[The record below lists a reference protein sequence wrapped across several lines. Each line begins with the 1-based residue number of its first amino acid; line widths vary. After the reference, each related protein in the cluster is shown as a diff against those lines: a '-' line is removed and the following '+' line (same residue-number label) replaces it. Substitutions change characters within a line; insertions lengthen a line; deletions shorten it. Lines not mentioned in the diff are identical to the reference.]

1 MTPKRRKNPWLPAV
15 QSPPRPPLSSLGR
28 PLTQRQ
34 VWKDPLPPI
43 PPVSCGDASQPSPFL
58 SSGSEAWGGGTQGLA
73 MLLLSSSLFPKG
85 PVRTGAAAGR
95 GRAESHSPASGD
107 RLQGQV
113 CWGLPFWKCFSEKSR
128 PGYRR
133 LAPSIPALCTPEP
146 FCSPAS
152 VFSRNYTTSHGAPR
166 GLMGTDAP
174 GGQRHCRHSWPG
186 HSYEPR
192 FVFAFKDANFLTLQP
207 GAPYHAH
214 TGKVPQRHGGQG
226 SAPGMEALSGAASGA
241 QRWPP
246 QPPSHPAQPLAT
258 YVHHI

>member
-58 SSGSEAWGGGTQGLA
+58 PSGSEAWGGGTQGLA
-73 MLLLSSSLFPKG
+73 MLLLSSSPFPKG

-133 LAPSIPALCTPEP
+133 LAPSIPALCTPRAVL
-146 FCSPAS
+146 FTRKCLQQKLH
-152 VFSRNYTTSHGAPR
+152 NQPR
-166 GLMGTDAP
+166 GATGT
-174 GGQRHCRHSWPG
+174 
-186 HSYEPR
+186 
-192 FVFAFKDANFLTLQP
+192 
-207 GAPYHAH
+207 
-214 TGKVPQRHGGQG
+214 HGDRCSGR
-226 SAPGMEALSGAASGA
+226 PEAL
-241 QRWPP
+241 
-246 QPPSHPAQPLAT
+246 PALLAWSQL
-258 YVHHI
+258 